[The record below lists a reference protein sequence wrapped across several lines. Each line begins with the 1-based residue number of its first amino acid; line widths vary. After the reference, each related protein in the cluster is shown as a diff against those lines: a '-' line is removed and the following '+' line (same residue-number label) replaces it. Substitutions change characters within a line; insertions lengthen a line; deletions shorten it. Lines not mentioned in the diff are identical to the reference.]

1 MTREP
6 AYRIP
11 FLLDV
16 EGESIVLRNAT
27 DEHLPWVSVQVLS
40 NDLMAPVAPGHM
52 LPHTQ
57 LRFPAGTLLWSPS
70 ATLQIT
76 WLRESGEG
84 PYVWLAV
91 L

>member
-11 FLLDV
+11 FLIDV
-16 EGESIVLRNAT
+16 AGELIVLRNDS
-27 DEHLPWVSVQVLS
+27 DEHLPWVNVQVVS
-40 NDLMAPVAPGHM
+40 NDLMEPVAPGHM
-52 LPHTQ
+52 LPHAQ
-57 LRFPAGTLLWSPS
+57 LRFPAGTLLRSP
-70 ATLQIT
+70 AAALQIT
-76 WLRESGEG
+76 WLRESGAG